1 MTDLLQKAFA
11 EATKLP
17 EEEQRTLAEWLL
29 AELRGERRWEELLA
43 GSVDALG
50 RLGDEA
56 LREHEDGRTQPLDPE
71 RL

>member
-17 EEEQRTLAEWLL
+17 EDEQRALAEWLL
-29 AELRGERRWEELLA
+29 AELRGERRREELLT